1 MTAIEARFLRRGDVI
16 ELDGERRT
24 INRTRERASDNTVNV
39 FFASAVMPEHRFLK
53 EDLVEIVRRDT
64 LTFPTGPGATRY
76 GR

>member
-1 MTAIEARFLRRGDVI
+1 MSAIEARHLRRGDVI

-24 INRTRERASDNTVNV
+24 VARTRERKSDRTINV
-39 FFASAVMPEHRFLK
+39 VFINDTEHRFLM
-53 EDLVEIVRRDT
+53 EDYAEVTKRDT